1 MQEERPFVIS
11 IAGFD
16 PSGGAGLLSD
26 VKTLE
31 QVKVIGLGVCT
42 ALTLQTASQCLSLE
56 WRSIDQVIKE
66 INVLMNHYPV
76 SVVKIGIVKDAE
88 FLSGIIKTV
97 KTCNPDVKIVWDPV
111 LKSTSEF
118 AFFNLGT
125 LPVLKNILDKISLIT
140 PNYNEYIV
148 LKENNL
154 LSEENLSS
162 VLIKGG
168 HREDR
173 LGTDV
178 LVEGE
183 NEILLEPTDGGFT
196 YYPKH
201 GSGCVL
207 SSAIA
212 GELAKGNDLET
223 ACRKG
228 KLYIEQ
234 FLKSSPSLLGTHS

>member
-1 MQEERPFVIS
+1 MQEELPFVIS

-26 VKTLE
+26 IKTLE
-31 QVKVIGLGVCT
+31 QVKVMGLGVCT
-42 ALTLQTASQCLSLE
+42 ALTLQTDSQCLSLE
-56 WRSIDQVIKE
+56 WRSIEEITKG
-66 INVLMNHYPV
+66 INVLMSHYPV

-88 FLSGIIKTV
+88 FLGEIIKAV
-97 KTCNPDVKIVWDPV
+97 KICNSDAKIVWDPV

-118 AFFNLGT
+118 AFFNLET
-125 LPVLKNILDKISLIT
+125 LPVLKNILDNISLIT
-140 PNYNEYIV
+140 PNYNEYKV

-154 LSEENLSS
+154 LSEENLCS

-168 HREDR
+168 HRGDC
-173 LGTDV
+173 LGIDV
-178 LVEGE
+178 LVEGGKE
-183 NEILLEPTDGGFT
+183 VLLLPAEGDFV

-212 GELAKGNDLET
+212 GELAKGKSLEM
-223 ACRKG
+223 ACRKA

-234 FLKSSPSLLGTHS
+234 FLKSNPSLLGTHS

>member
-1 MQEERPFVIS
+1 MQKERPFVIT

-26 VKTLE
+26 IKTLE
-31 QVKVIGLGVCT
+31 QVKVMGLGVCT

-56 WRSIDQVIKE
+56 WRSIDEVTRE
-66 INVLMNHYPV
+66 IDVLMNHYPV
-76 SVVKIGIVKDAE
+76 SVVKVGIVKDAE
-88 FLSGIIKTV
+88 FLSKIIKTV
-97 KTCNPDVKIVWDPV
+97 KSCNPDVKIVWDPV

-118 AFFNLGT
+118 TFFNLET
-125 LPVLKNILDKISLIT
+125 LPMLKNILDKISLIT
-140 PNYNEYIV
+140 PNYNEYSI

-154 LSEENLSS
+154 LSEENLCS

-178 LVEGE
+178 LVEGG
-183 NEILLEPTDGGFT
+183 NEILLEPTNGDFI

-212 GELAKGNDLET
+212 GELAKGKSLEI

-234 FLKSSPSLLGTHS
+234 FLKSNPYLLGTHS